1 MKHQK
6 GLTMVSILLLVLGA
20 IVILRAFMVIIPSYF
35 DHAEVGVILDSLDEN
50 NRINAK
56 TSTKV
61 MREEVARRLRDNNVA
76 FSVDTL
82 EVQRSGAGAV
92 INWNYESRKHFLA
105 NIDMVLTFQRQKEL
119 TK

>member
-6 GLTMVSILLLVLGA
+6 GMTMVSILLLVLVA
-20 IVILRAFMVIIPSYF
+20 IIVVRAFMVIVPTYF
-35 DHAEVGVILDSLDEN
+35 DHAEVGVILDSLEEN

-61 MREEVARRLRDNNVA
+61 MREVVERRLRDNNVQ

-82 EVQRSGAGAV
+82 EVKRSPSGSV
-92 INWNYESRKHFLA
+92 INWTYEGRRPFIA

-119 TK
+119 SN